1 LGSLDWGEDGGL
13 GRGPLALGFL
23 AGALGVAFLAFQ
35 QDAFEFGLAIA
46 AALLFGLE
54 LSPEL
59 TCHAGH
65 VNSADA
71 KGVTGSVAQLKKSRK
86 ALHWLESVPR
96 GSPPVREEGARKMS
110 SQGVSRRVFL
120 GSAAAATALTVVPRH
135 VLGGAGQRPPSEVIT
150 RAVIGTGGM
159 GHGHIQTNPDNQPP
173 VTLAVCDVDKD
184 HLASATKKAGSGCTA
199 YTDFRSI
206 LDRKDIDTVEI
217 ATPPHWHALTSIM
230 SAQAGMDVLCE
241 KPMHRFIREGQAVI
255 DAIQRHGR
263 VFQIGTY
270 GRFGSRH
277 LRKLVASGLLGTPLT
292 VRVGKR
298 TGYEWKVAMWSGHTR
313 DEPRPVPAALD
324 YNVWLGPAPFKPY
337 FPHRVHGSFR
347 GYWDYDGGGL
357 ADMGQH
363 YLDPITYW
371 LDKDDTDPVEIE
383 AYAPWP
389 PHPDAVQMWG
399 RVTMK
404 YADGTT
410 LILESGEWGE
420 PEPGRGTVAEEIAA
434 IPSAALAFIEGP
446 KGRAFGMGGGVSHT
460 DPPGLM
466 EQLGTVPEPPPLI
479 GFHDAVRTRRQPGG
493 NASTSHRACCLMH
506 LANIAIRLGRKLRY
520 DPVAQQFPGDEE
532 ANRLVDVP
540 MRAPWHL

>member
-1 LGSLDWGEDGGL
+1 
-13 GRGPLALGFL
+13 
-23 AGALGVAFLAFQ
+23 
-35 QDAFEFGLAIA
+35 
-46 AALLFGLE
+46 
-54 LSPEL
+54 
-59 TCHAGH
+59 
-65 VNSADA
+65 
-71 KGVTGSVAQLKKSRK
+71 
-86 ALHWLESVPR
+86 
-96 GSPPVREEGARKMS
+96 MM

-120 GSAAAATALTVVPRH
+120 GGAAAAAALTVVPRH
-135 VLGGAGQRPPSEVIT
+135 VLGGAGQRPPSDVIT

-159 GHGHIQTNPDNQPP
+159 GHGHIHTNAENQAP

-184 HLASATKKAGSGCTA
+184 RLASAIKKAGSGCTA
-199 YTDFRSI
+199 YSDFRSI
-206 LDRKDIDTVEI
+206 LDRTDIDTVET
-217 ATPPHWHALTSIM
+217 ATPPHWHALVSIL
-230 SAQAGMDVLCE
+230 SAQAGLDVLCE
-241 KPMHRFIREGQAVI
+241 KPMTRFIREGQAVI

-263 VFQIGTY
+263 VYQIGTY

-292 VRVGKR
+292 VRVGSR
-298 TGYEWKVAMWSGHTR
+298 TGYNWKVRGWSGQTHLV
-313 DEPRPVPAALD
+313 PQPVPPQLD
-324 YNVWLGPAPFKPY
+324 YNLWLGPAPFKPY
-337 FPHRVHGSFR
+337 HPHRVHGSFR

-357 ADMGQH
+357 GDMGQH
-363 YLDPITYW
+363 YLDPIAYW

-383 AYAPWP
+383 AYAEWP
-389 PHPDAVQMWG
+389 QHPDAVRLWG

-410 LILESGEWGE
+410 LILESGEWGDL
-420 PEPGRGTVAEEIAA
+420 EPGEH
-434 IPSAALAFIEGP
+434 AFIEGP
-446 KGRAFGMGGGVSHT
+446 KGRAYGQGGGVTHT

-506 LANIAIRLGRKLRY
+506 LANIAIRLGRKVRY

-532 ANRLVDVP
+532 ANRLADVP